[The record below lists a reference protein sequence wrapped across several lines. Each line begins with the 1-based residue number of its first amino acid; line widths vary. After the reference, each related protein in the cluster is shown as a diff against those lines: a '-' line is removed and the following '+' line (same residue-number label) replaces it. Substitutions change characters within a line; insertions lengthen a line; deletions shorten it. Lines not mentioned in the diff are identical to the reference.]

1 MNMIPFGKPIITK
14 SDFKEVKKVLN
25 SGILT
30 HGPVGGKFE
39 NEFSKYTG
47 LNNCLSVSSCTAA
60 LFLAY
65 KIIGLKKGDEFIV
78 PSQTHIS
85 AVHAGIVLGA
95 KPIFVD
101 SNLEDGNIQIDRI
114 IDRISKKTKA
124 ITIVHYLGKPLDIKK
139 LIKLKKK
146 FNFKIIEDCALSLGA
161 KYYGK
166 HVGNYSDFACFSFYP
181 AKHITTGD
189 GGMLFCKNKS
199 DFKSAKLFRG
209 FGVDKNF
216 FERKIPGIYDVNSL
230 GLNFRM
236 SDINAA
242 IGRVQLLRLNKY
254 LKKRE
259 SNFFKIYNGIR
270 KIKKIKILNNLSDK
284 NFKSSYYCLTFLINK
299 GGRKKRNTILKKLVK
314 VGVGCSVHYP
324 KAVPEY
330 SYFKN
335 NFRVNKMYMKN
346 ASIISNNSVCLPV
359 GPHLNNVEIKKIVY
373 EINNIFK

>member
-114 IDRISKKTKA
+114 ID
-124 ITIVHYLGKPLDIKK
+124 
-139 LIKLKKK
+139 
-146 FNFKIIEDCALSLGA
+146 
-161 KYYGK
+161 
-166 HVGNYSDFACFSFYP
+166 
-181 AKHITTGD
+181 
-189 GGMLFCKNKS
+189 
-199 DFKSAKLFRG
+199 
-209 FGVDKNF
+209 
-216 FERKIPGIYDVNSL
+216 
-230 GLNFRM
+230 
-236 SDINAA
+236 
-242 IGRVQLLRLNKY
+242 
-254 LKKRE
+254 
-259 SNFFKIYNGIR
+259 
-270 KIKKIKILNNLSDK
+270 
-284 NFKSSYYCLTFLINK
+284 FL
-299 GGRKKRNTILKKLVK
+299 
-314 VGVGCSVHYP
+314 
-324 KAVPEY
+324 
-330 SYFKN
+330 
-335 NFRVNKMYMKN
+335 
-346 ASIISNNSVCLPV
+346 
-359 GPHLNNVEIKKIVY
+359 
-373 EINNIFK
+373 